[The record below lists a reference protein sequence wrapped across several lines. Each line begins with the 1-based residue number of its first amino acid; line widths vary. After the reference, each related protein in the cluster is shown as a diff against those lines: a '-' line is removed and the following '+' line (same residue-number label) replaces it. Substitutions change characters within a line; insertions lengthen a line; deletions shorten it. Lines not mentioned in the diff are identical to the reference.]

1 MTLPLSRALQ
11 GALSVYNRQRSYTAV
26 GLTSHS
32 FSSPSPSPSPSFD
45 SLEMRRRTFHI
56 YLSLLAAFLL
66 GTIIVL
72 TSFSYYLSIDDAAYL
87 TEEELD
93 APRYD
98 TRWNASRHGKTE
110 RVPRILHQT
119 WKTDTL
125 PVRWKGI
132 SDGCREMMPD

>member
-1 MTLPLSRALQ
+1 
-11 GALSVYNRQRSYTAV
+11 
-26 GLTSHS
+26 
-32 FSSPSPSPSPSFD
+32 
-45 SLEMRRRTFHI
+45 MRRRTFHI
-56 YLSLLAAFLL
+56 YLSLLAAVLL

-93 APRYD
+93 APHYG

-110 RVPRILHQT
+110 RIPRILHQT

-132 SDGCREMMPD
+132 SDGCREMMPDL

>member
-1 MTLPLSRALQ
+1 
-11 GALSVYNRQRSYTAV
+11 
-26 GLTSHS
+26 
-32 FSSPSPSPSPSFD
+32 
-45 SLEMRRRTFHI
+45 MRRRTFHI
-56 YLSLLAAFLL
+56 YLSLLAAVLL

-93 APRYD
+93 APRYGN
-98 TRWNASRHGKTE
+98 RWNASRHGKTE

-132 SDGCREMMPD
+132 SDACREMMPD